1 MQKYMKRL
9 KWNIYQDILRIKD
22 ISIKFHL
29 FNHVCKSTK
38 KCVNIDRALLNK
50 SVNISMDVT
59 YRHSIVDLII
69 FIYASGL
76 TLVEFRF
83 TDSTIVF
90 YLISFAG
97 HNILSSV
104 LLF

>member
-1 MQKYMKRL
+1 
-9 KWNIYQDILRIKD
+9 
-22 ISIKFHL
+22 
-29 FNHVCKSTK
+29 
-38 KCVNIDRALLNK
+38 
-50 SVNISMDVT
+50 MDVT
-59 YRHSIVDLII
+59 YRHSIVDSII

-76 TLVEFRF
+76 TLMEFRF

>member
-1 MQKYMKRL
+1 
-9 KWNIYQDILRIKD
+9 
-22 ISIKFHL
+22 
-29 FNHVCKSTK
+29 
-38 KCVNIDRALLNK
+38 
-50 SVNISMDVT
+50 MDVT

-83 TDSTIVF
+83 TDSAIVF